1 MSMCLYSVFV
11 LSCVQVATL
20 RRSDPPTKGDVKDQE
35 TEKAAK
41 FQQRA
46 VEPWMDG

>member
-1 MSMCLYSVFV
+1 MFV
-11 LSCVQVATL
+11 LFCVLVAAYDWLTPGS
-20 RRSDPPTKGDVKDQE
+20 RSPADCVYDQE

-46 VEPWMDG
+46 VETMIDR